1 MDLPEVLSRVARQPD
16 FGNVPVLRRVAVRI
30 VAPSRIAVAV
40 PMTAPTFATRAEWE
54 RAREACD
61 RALLILSRGIERD
74 IVMKRFD
81 RLFPPP
87 AEDAGKEKDF
97 NSPSTN
103 KRKGPETLIAPS
115 LAAVERLGEHAFLV
129 EVGLAEPG
137 RCSVCNWPFSTS
149 GGGCAA
155 PDACGYRPSQ
165 GSPEWP
171 RLHAKREQVTRALAA
186 RAALLA
192 ALTAG
197 EEYEVEGEFGRA
209 WVRVP
214 LNPGDR
220 VRVTKIEEGA

>member
-1 MDLPEVLSRVARQPD
+1 
-16 FGNVPVLRRVAVRI
+16 
-30 VAPSRIAVAV
+30 
-40 PMTAPTFATRAEWE
+40 MTAPRFASRAEWE
-54 RAREACD
+54 RAREAFVLVATMGWD
-61 RALLILSRGIERD
+61 ERFP
-74 IVMKRFD
+74 VNEMFS
-81 RLFPPP
+81 RLFPPPCESTVGKGGNSPERWEQRSQVTSIPP
-87 AEDAGKEKDF
+87 AEDAGREKDF
-97 NSPSTN
+97 TSPSTN